1 MMNAHRLRRFATISV
16 VTCIA
21 AAMSVCTVTTRT
33 AYAASSNGSSVKS
46 DVDTLSSQIDASQKR
61 VKELDNLI
69 SNYQKN
75 IELKK
80 GETATLENQLALL
93 DNRIKE
99 KELGVERA
107 KTEIETLN
115 LEISLISDQ
124 IGVQTDRV
132 DNEKQLIADLVRKIN
147 KEDDVTTFDALLAQP
162 SLSGLFARMEE
173 LKQLQSDLGNMLVR
187 VKTVKASLE
196 QKKQERL
203 NKQKAVE
210 EERRRL
216 KAEQLSLEGERN
228 LKTSLVSET
237 KLKETEFERIL
248 YELNQQQQSTA
259 EDISLL
265 ESKLKEKLDSVD
277 QALAR
282 GDILINWPVDP
293 SKGITAIFHD
303 PTYPFRYLFE
313 HPGTD
318 IRATVGTPV
327 KAAAGGY
334 VAWNK
339 TGRMYGNYMMI
350 VHPGGIATVYAHLSK
365 FIAKPDT
372 YVERQEVIALSGGKP
387 GAPGAGLSTGPH
399 LHFEVRQD
407 GIPVDAENFLPQIPN
422 DYYDSY
428 DEYHRLKLR

>member
-1 MMNAHRLRRFATISV
+1 MSAASFRRFTQRTV
-16 VTCIA
+16 LTCVALIVA
-21 AAMSVCTVTTRT
+21 ACMIVPRDTF
-33 AYAASSNGSSVKS
+33 AADSGMKT
-46 DVDTLSSQIDASQKR
+46 DVDDLSSQISDSQKR
-61 VKELDNLI
+61 VKELDGLI
-69 SNYQKN
+69 GNYRKQ
-75 IELKK
+75 IEMKK
-80 GETATLENQLALL
+80 GETASLENQLSIL

-107 KTEIETLN
+107 KTEIESLN
-115 LEISLISDQ
+115 LEIRLVS
-124 IGVQTDRV
+124 
-132 DNEKQLIADLVRKIN
+132 NEIDAQGSRIETQKGLIADLVRKIN
-147 KEDDVTTFDALLAQP
+147 REDDVTTFDALLAQP
-162 SLSGLFARMEE
+162 TLSGLFTRLEE
-173 LKQLQSDLGNMLVR
+173 LKQLQRDLGNMLER
-187 VKTVKASLE
+187 VKTVKAALE
-196 QKKQERL
+196 QKKQERTD
-203 NKQKAVE
+203 KQKSIE

-216 KAEQLSLEGERN
+216 KAEQSSLEGERN

-248 YELNQQQQSTA
+248 YELKQQQQSTA
-259 EDISLL
+259 EDISAL
-265 ESKLKEKLDSVD
+265 EITLKEKLNSVD

-293 SKGITAIFHD
+293 ANGITAIFHD

-318 IRATVGTPV
+318 IRASVGTPV

-334 VAWNK
+334 VAWTK

-387 GAPGAGLSTGPH
+387 GAPGAGLSTGAH

-422 DYYDSY
+422 DYYDYY
-428 DEYHRLKLR
+428 DEYHQLKLR